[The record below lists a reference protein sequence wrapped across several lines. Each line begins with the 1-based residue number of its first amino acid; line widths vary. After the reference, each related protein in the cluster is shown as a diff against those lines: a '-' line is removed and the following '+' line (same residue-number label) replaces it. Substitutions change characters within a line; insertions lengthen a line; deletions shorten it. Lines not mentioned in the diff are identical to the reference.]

1 MNERRLNALDA
12 VLRSLRT
19 GESTAV
25 EEAAGVFAPTVSYK
39 SGSTEVSGTA
49 AVAERLT
56 GQWPLTPVYA
66 QGEWT
71 EPAEVAGGL
80 RVEATFPTFGS
91 IKGYAVTVA
100 FDANDRIV
108 RLDETVTMYPPPAA
122 ADRFPA
128 VVRTAI
134 NGALANGTP
143 IVMGYAGKDG
153 APVLSLRGSTQ
164 VYGDAELCMWVRN
177 PKGGFVDAARAGQPV
192 SLLYRDSSRRMTLVM
207 SGRASI
213 AEGPARDRVWSLI
226 PEVEKRHDP
235 PRNGVAVLIKI
246 QRCQGNTPSGPVNV
260 QGK

>member
-1 MNERRLNALDA
+1 M
-12 VLRSLRT
+12 
-19 GESTAV
+19 
-25 EEAAGVFAPTVSYK
+25 
-39 SGSTEVSGTA
+39 
-49 AVAERLT
+49 
-56 GQWPLTPVYA
+56 YA

-71 EPAEVAGGL
+71 APAEVGDGL

-100 FDANDRIV
+100 FDTSDRIV
-108 RLDETVTMYPPPAA
+108 RLDETVTMYPSPAA

-143 IVMGYAGKDG
+143 IVVGYTGKDG
-153 APVLSLRGSTQ
+153 APVLSSAAAHRCPADT
-164 VYGDAELCMWVRN
+164 ELCMWVRN
-177 PKGGFVDAARAGQPV
+177 PKGGLVDAARAGQTF

-213 AEGPARDRVWSLI
+213 AEGAARDRVWSLI

-235 PRNGVAVLIKI
+235 PRNGVAVLIQI
-246 QRCQGNTPSGPVNV
+246 QRCAGNTPSGPVNV
-260 QGK
+260 QRK